1 MANLSIRNL
10 DEAVVAALKQRAKDH
25 RRSLEA
31 EIREILAQAVQAPS
45 PAVDLRAL
53 AEQIARLTPQVPQT
67 DSAILVREDRDR

>member
-25 RRSLEA
+25 HRSLEA
-31 EIREILAQAVQAPS
+31 EIREILAQAAQAPS

-53 AEQIARLTPQVPQT
+53 AEQIARLTLQVPQT